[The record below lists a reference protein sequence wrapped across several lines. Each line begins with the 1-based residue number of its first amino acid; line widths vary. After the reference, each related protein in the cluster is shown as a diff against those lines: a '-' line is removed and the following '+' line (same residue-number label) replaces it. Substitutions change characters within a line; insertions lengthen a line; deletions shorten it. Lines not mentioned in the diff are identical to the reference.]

1 MSKVE
6 KANCAG
12 ENGIQNLCFSSCKLA
27 ICMFKWLV
35 KFHLLVAIFVNLLKF
50 TTCIYEVITDV
61 NAKSDP
67 LKYVHNWGW

>member
-12 ENGIQNLCFSSCKLA
+12 KNGIQNLWFNSCKLA

-35 KFHLLVAIFVNLLKF
+35 KFHLLVAIFANL
-50 TTCIYEVITDV
+50 YEVITDV

-67 LKYVHNWGW
+67 LKYIHNWD